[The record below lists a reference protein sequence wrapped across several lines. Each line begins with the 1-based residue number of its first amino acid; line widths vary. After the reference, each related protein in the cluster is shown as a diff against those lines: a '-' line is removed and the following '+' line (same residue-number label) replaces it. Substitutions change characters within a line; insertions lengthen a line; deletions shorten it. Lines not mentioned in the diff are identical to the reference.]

1 MDNLLDDLKIP
12 GFRLVET
19 LGVGGMARVYLAEQE
34 SLKRKVAIKVMHAAG
49 GKAYSERFL
58 NEGRLI
64 AALNH
69 RNVLTIHDIGVLSN
83 GLHFIS
89 MEYVEGGSLEQR
101 LRHPLEPEQALEV
114 MVILAETLEFV
125 HRQGIVHR
133 DIKPANILFRADG
146 TLLLTDFG
154 IAKQL
159 EQDLNLTLDGAAL
172 GSPFYF
178 SPEQAQGR
186 PLDGRADLYSLGV
199 ILYEMLM
206 GAKPFQGDTPIDTII
221 QHIQSP
227 IPRFPERLSRY
238 QPLLDVLL
246 AKEPDGRPRNAQ
258 ELLILLDRLHDLPAR
273 PRSPAENWSLQPGSR
288 WLVSAVVLFVLLI
301 GILLFAFWRKDSAS
315 VLGPQIQVEVPTT
328 PATPTTQGEPEEPAS
343 GPIEADDSLGQL
355 IQQEQWTNTGTSA
368 EPAPESVASLLA
380 KAKGCRQEQPLDS
393 LQTNC
398 AVSYFQQ
405 VLQQQPDNT
414 DAKTGLSEMAD
425 AYLQQAQQ
433 ALAGNKPDWQR
444 YVELGLEIE
453 PERAALRM
461 LLNEPAD

>member
-1 MDNLLDDLKIP
+1 MDNLLDELKIP

-69 RNVLTIHDIGVLSN
+69 RNILTIHDIGVLDN

-101 LRHPLEPEQALEV
+101 LRHPLEPEQALETLS
-114 MVILAETLEFV
+114 ILAETLDFV

-199 ILYEMLM
+199 IFYEMLI
-206 GAKPFQGDTPIDTII
+206 GVKPFQGETPIDTII

-227 IPRFPERLSRY
+227 IPRLPERLSRY
-238 QPLLDVLL
+238 QPLLDTLL
-246 AKEPDGRPRNAQ
+246 AKEPEGRPRHAH
-258 ELLILLDRLHDLPAR
+258 ELLTRLDALSDLPAR
-273 PRSPAENWSLQPGSR
+273 PRHATENWSLQPGRR
-288 WLVSAVVLFVLLI
+288 WLLAALTLFGLLVAT
-301 GILLFAFWRKDSAS
+301 LLWLFWRK
-315 VLGPQIQVEVPTT
+315 EVKPSPVT
-328 PATPTTQGEPEEPAS
+328 EPAAVTV
-343 GPIEADDSLGQL
+343 EADKADDPLGQF
-355 IQQEQWTNTGTSA
+355 IEQQKLLEDKPSELPADPVSLDEHLSLARDCLEQ
-368 EPAPESVASLLA
+368 
-380 KAKGCRQEQPLDS
+380 QPLTS
-393 LQTNC
+393 LEANC
-398 AVSYFQQ
+398 AARHFQQ
-405 VLQQQPDNT
+405 ALLQQPDNAEAKQGLALMAST
-414 DAKTGLSEMAD
+414 YWLQAMDAR
-425 AYLQQAQQ
+425 Q
-433 ALAGNKPDWQR
+433 AGNPQWQR
-444 YVELGLEIE
+444 YVELGLQVNPQHQGLSDLQRQVQLAE
-453 PERAALRM
+453 
-461 LLNEPAD
+461 